1 MAINIEEVLKEI
13 KAPVLG
19 WVNDAVSNVVLN
31 GVQIGVPSN
40 VAYVDRGQTFSQPQ
54 TFAAGL
60 VSYSASVDVDAARQA
75 IYNLHEANP
84 SGNDTVGF
92 AVGNWAIGQMKSG
105 NTKNFNAVVGALDYA
120 FHYGSGTVGSL
131 AGVIASPRVLG
142 TGVAQT
148 VAGGFFGVQISAA
161 GRIDYGIGVLAQ
173 APVKSAGTITT
184 SAGIHIEN
192 QGLSGITTS
201 YGLRLNAQSGST
213 NPFAIYSE
221 GGISYHAGNFGIG
234 DNSPDSG
241 LEIGAMSGAGYVTL
255 NEITAPSSPASNK
268 LALYSVDVDGF
279 TKLAAKDSAGTV
291 SLLGAIARKNST
303 GSTYSRRRLNF
314 IEGTNVTLTLSDDST
329 DDEIDLTIAAAS
341 GGGGGTYEYVLIVD
355 EKSSGTAGGTF
366 TSGAWRTRDLNTE
379 KSDTG
384 SVASVASNQITL
396 AAGTY
401 RAYIRCPIFNCGRNL
416 TRLQNI
422 TDTATTLTGSSEL
435 GGSASSSE
443 STITGRFTIAATKT
457 FEVQHQCDTTS
468 TTYGF
473 GVNSSL
479 GTETYTRALF
489 VKEP

>member
-1 MAINIEEVLKEI
+1 MSIPVHDVEELFNDMRPLLLKAI
-13 KAPVLG
+13 
-19 WVNDAVSNVVLN
+19 NDAVANVVLT
-31 GVQIGVPSN
+31 GVQVGVPSN
-40 VAYVDRGQTFSQPQ
+40 VAYIDRGQTFSLPQ

-60 VSYSASVDVDAARQA
+60 VAYTTSVDVDASRQA

-142 TGVAQT
+142 TGIAQT

-184 SAGIHIEN
+184 SAGIHVEN

-201 YGLRLNAQSGST
+201 YGLRIAAQSGAA
-213 NPFAIYSE
+213 NPYAIYSE
-221 GGISYHAGNFGIG
+221 GGTSYFAGSIG
-234 DNSPDSG
+234 LGTATPASA
-241 LEIGAMSGAGYVTL
+241 LEISGSYITL

-379 KSDTG
+379 KADTG